1 MYQLNNSR
9 ESNGGS
15 LTPHKALKTVTNFCA
30 YQTRQTALG
39 ILDQVMEYLE
49 TPIPPTPI
57 PRNPKNSRQFL
68 KFLDHIFGTLF
79 GTLSMGH

>member
-15 LTPHKALKTVTNFCA
+15 LTSHKALKTVTNLCA
-30 YQTRQTALG
+30 YQTRQNALG

-49 TPIPPTPI
+49 TP
-57 PRNPKNSRQFL
+57 RNPKNSRQFS
-68 KFLDHIFGTLF
+68 KFLDHLLEHFLEHFLWDTDL
-79 GTLSMGH
+79 